1 MLVYQR
7 VLMITKWQRCANG
20 CSSSHPH
27 GNSQVILAV
36 GSQGLGWK
44 RWENHHRG
52 SSDVAWKPGSW
63 HRCVFSD
70 GYHGGWI
77 HKRNT
82 PNNTGWF
89 EVCVC
94 EVWIVLMLCSTGCA
108 GSSPK
113 CQGHDVAALY
123 LVAKLYWLNHRLA
136 WLCCCE
142 VPWDQMALESS
153 LG

>member
-1 MLVYQR
+1 MKEMGKSPSWKLRRCLQR
-7 VLMITKWQRCANG
+7 A
-20 CSSSHPH
+20 
-27 GNSQVILAV
+27 
-36 GSQGLGWK
+36 
-44 RWENHHRG
+44 RG
-52 SSDVAWKPGSW
+52 IV
-63 HRCVFSD
+63 VFFSD